1 MRVSRKSWVV
11 CQIAGAAAAILLSGA
26 GSAWAGDGG
35 DSLQTLQ
42 LILSDTTS
50 GLCVTFGINPCP
62 QLPTIT
68 QAVLEVAGIEN
79 SPPQMVRA
87 LNSIPPGCWVDAGNA
102 AALPPITFPLTAT
115 TSPTL
120 SSLLSTLTPLA
131 FNSESKPG
139 LSPPGSAC
147 PPKPPGS
154 PGTSTATQLYDPG
167 ADTFLYAVTSGG
179 SSAELTGLPIPD
191 TAYFF
196 YDDLSRTNQNFKTGQ
211 VVGKFLLPLTVL
223 NSDGTERAVAATL
236 QFIAPTIDCSA
247 STVSGDFLTPGT
259 VQTGIKATDI
269 GLKCAVV
276 FGPSPAS
283 SDKHAVFEVA
293 IKLVVIQSQGTP
305 PQTPDLTY
313 FWFAATGLTGPVNLG
328 IPSAFFPPNETGFTP
343 TKSGIL
349 PAGASIGI
357 APSAGPLGPP
367 PPSGVA
373 STFAL
378 CANLPR
384 NGNGQ
389 PLVPSVT
396 ADYAIATS
404 GETLLSAPLPSVSTT
419 TCPF

>member
-1 MRVSRKSWVV
+1 MRVSLKSWVISR
-11 CQIAGAAAAILLSGA
+11 IAGAAAAMLLSGA

-35 DSLQTLQ
+35 TSLQTLQ
-42 LILSDTTS
+42 AVLSDPTS

-79 SPPQMVRA
+79 SPPEMVRA
-87 LNSIPPGCWVDAGNA
+87 LNNIPPGCWVDAGNA

-120 SSLLSTLTPLA
+120 SDLLLTLTPLA
-131 FNSESKPG
+131 FNSESRSG
-139 LSPPGSAC
+139 SSPPTFKC

-154 PGTSTATQLYDPG
+154 PGTSTATRPYDPN
-167 ADTFLYAVTSGG
+167 ADTFLYAATSGG

-196 YDDLSRTNQNFKTGQ
+196 YDDLSRSNQNFQNGQ

-223 NSDGTERAVAATL
+223 NQDGTERQVATTL
-236 QFIAPTIDCSA
+236 QLIAPATDCSA
-247 STVSGDFLTPGT
+247 STVSGDFLIPGI
-259 VQTGIKATDI
+259 VQTGIRATDI

-283 SDKHAVFEVA
+283 SDKHAIFEVA

-313 FWFAATGLTGPVNLG
+313 FWFAATGFTGPVNFG

-357 APSAGPLGPP
+357 APNAGPLGPP
-367 PPSGVA
+367 PPSGV
-373 STFAL
+373 STAFAL
-378 CANLPR
+378 CASLPR

-389 PLVPSVT
+389 PLVPAVS
-396 ADYAIATS
+396 ADYVIATS
-404 GETLLSAPLPSVSTT
+404 GETFLSAPLPSVSTT